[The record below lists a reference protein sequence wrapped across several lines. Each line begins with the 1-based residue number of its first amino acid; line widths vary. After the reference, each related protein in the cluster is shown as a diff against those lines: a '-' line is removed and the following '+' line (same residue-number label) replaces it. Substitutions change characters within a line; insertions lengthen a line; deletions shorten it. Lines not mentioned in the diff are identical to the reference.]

1 MKKFILS
8 TAMVATSILC
18 QFANAGAKLDA
29 DAANEIKYAKI
40 FETVNKKAT
49 YDLGPQCAY
58 KNRKDITALNI
69 ENSSDEDLA
78 MSYDDFLKK
87 VKENGLLDKAF
98 FDDAKRPD
106 ADMQNSIDSILSA
119 SDEIEKKG
127 LVDNPKR
134 CFLNKKEFFALFY
147 YTGEGYRMLNQAL
160 RTNDIKKLEALRVI
174 GKHIYT
180 ALDKITPY
188 KGYVKRGQ
196 NMFKDAADIKKFET
210 EYKVGAMV
218 TMPAYTSTS
227 VGKQFDGDIQY
238 VIKVKK
244 NCTYIA
250 DFSLVETKDLGG
262 WSQMEE
268 EEVLCQNNT
277 KFKVLYHGKDAQ
289 NKHKLVLEEV
299 E

>member
-1 MKKFILS
+1 MKRFILS
-8 TAMVATSILC
+8 TLVASFLTGSLA
-18 QFANAGAKLDA
+18 QAGAKLDA
-29 DAANEIKYAKI
+29 DIESDAKYAKI

-58 KNRKDITALNI
+58 KNKKDIDALNI
-69 ENSSDEDLA
+69 EHSSEPDLA
-78 MSYDDFLKK
+78 LSYEDFIAK
-87 VKENGLLDKAF
+87 VKANGLLDKSF
-98 FDDAKRPD
+98 FYDPKRPD
-106 ADMQNSIDSILSA
+106 ADMQNAINSILTGA
-119 SDEIEKKG
+119 DMMKANG
-127 LVDNPKR
+127 LVNNPKR
-134 CFLNKKEFFALFY
+134 CFLNQKELFSLFY

-160 RTNDIKKLEALRVI
+160 RTNDTKKLEALRII

-196 NMFKDAADIKKFET
+196 SMFKDAADIKKFET
-210 EYKVGAMV
+210 EYEKGAIV

-227 VGKQFDGDIQY
+227 IGKQFDGDIQY

-268 EEVLCQNNT
+268 EEVLCQNGT
-277 KFKVLYHGKDAQ
+277 QFKVLYHVKDAQ
-289 NKHKLVLEEV
+289 NKHKLVLEEI
-299 E
+299 

>member
-1 MKKFILS
+1 MKSFILS
-8 TAMVATSILC
+8 TVAISLLTGSLVH
-18 QFANAGAKLDA
+18 AGAKLDA
-29 DAANEIKYAKI
+29 DVDDDVKYAKI

-58 KNRKDITALNI
+58 KNKKDIDALNI
-69 ENSSDEDLA
+69 EQSSDPDLA
-78 MSYDDFLKK
+78 LSYDEFIAK
-87 VKENGLLDKAF
+87 VKAQGLLDKNF
-98 FDDAKRPD
+98 FYDPKRPD
-106 ADMQNSIDSILSA
+106 ADMQNAIDSILFA
-119 SDEIEKKG
+119 ADQMKIKA
-127 LVDNPKR
+127 LVNNPKR
-134 CFLNKKEFFALFY
+134 CYLNQKELFSLFY

-160 RTNDIKKLEALRVI
+160 RANDTAKLELLRI
-174 GKHIYT
+174 LGKHINM

-188 KGYVKRGQ
+188 KGFVKRGQ
-196 NMFKDAADIKKFET
+196 NMFKDTADFKKFET
-210 EYKVGAMV
+210 EYQKGKVVM
-218 TMPAYTSTS
+218 MPAYTSTS
-227 VGKQFDGDIQY
+227 IGKQFDGDIQY

-268 EEVLCQNNT
+268 EEVLCLPFT
-277 KFKVLYHGKDAQ
+277 KFKVLYHNKDAQ